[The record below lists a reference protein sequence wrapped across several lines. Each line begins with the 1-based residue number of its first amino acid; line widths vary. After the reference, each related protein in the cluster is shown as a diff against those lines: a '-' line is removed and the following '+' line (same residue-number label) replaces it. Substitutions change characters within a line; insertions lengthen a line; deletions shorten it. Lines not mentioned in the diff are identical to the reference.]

1 MRVRSVFESALR
13 YRQLSVGV
21 IIMAAIVLLGLVGP
35 LFIDVNGAKVGSDIP
50 DLTPSLEHPLG
61 TDTVG
66 RDLLAVIVVGTP
78 STLLIGLIAGVIG
91 ATVGTVFGF
100 VSGYYGGAIDNL
112 LRGAADV
119 FLTVPGLL
127 ILVVIASST
136 RVAVDVQTEALVVAA
151 LAWMWPT
158 RTIRSQVL
166 TMRERGYIQ
175 VARFSGASGA
185 SIIVEEMMPNLM
197 PYLAASFVG
206 AVATAILASI
216 GLEALGLGPQNQ
228 PTLGMTI
235 YWALY
240 YTTVMRG
247 LVWWWLPPI
256 VMIVLIFV
264 GLFSIAAGLDRII
277 NPRLR
282 TAT

>member
-1 MRVRSVFESALR
+1 MNTWLERLLA
-13 YRQLSVGV
+13 YRQLTVGLV
-21 IIMAAIVLLGLVGP
+21 IIAAIVLLGLIGP
-35 LFIDVNGAKVGSDIP
+35 LLVNVNGAKVGSDIP

-66 RDLLAVIVVGTP
+66 RDLLSVIIVGTP
-78 STLLIGLIAGVIG
+78 LTLTIGLIAGVIG
-91 ATVGTVFGF
+91 LGVGTVFGF
-100 VSGYYGGAIDNL
+100 VSGYYGGPADTL

-136 RVAVDVQTEALVVAA
+136 KGAVNVQTEALVVSA

-166 TMRERGYIQ
+166 TMRERGYVQ
-175 VARFSGASGA
+175 VARFSGTSDPR
-185 SIIVEEMMPNLM
+185 IIVEEMVPNLL

-256 VMIVLIFV
+256 LLIVLIFV
-264 GLFSIAAGLDRII
+264 GLFSISAGLDRVM

-282 TAT
+282 STV

>member
-1 MRVRSVFESALR
+1 VTLWRERVLV
-13 YRQLSVGV
+13 YRQLVVGLV
-21 IIMAAIVLLGLVGP
+21 ILAAIILFGLIGP
-35 LFIDVNGAKVGSDIP
+35 LLVDVSGAKVGSDIP
-50 DLTPSLEHPLG
+50 DLTPSFAHLLG

-66 RDLLAVIVVGTP
+66 RDLLSVLIVGTP
-78 STLLIGLIAGVIG
+78 LTLTIGLIAGVIG
-91 ATVGTVFGF
+91 LGIGMLFGF
-100 VSGYYGGAIDNL
+100 VGGFYGGVADTL

-136 RVAVDVQTEALVVAA
+136 KGAVNVQTEALVVAA

-166 TMRERGYIQ
+166 TMRERSYIQ
-175 VARFSGASGA
+175 VARFSGTSGPR
-185 SIIVEEMMPNLM
+185 IIVEEMMPNLL
-197 PYLAASFVG
+197 PYLAAGFVG

-256 VMIVLIFV
+256 VIIVLIFV
-264 GLFSIAAGLDRII
+264 GLFSISAGLDKII

-282 TAT
+282 NTT

>member
-1 MRVRSVFESALR
+1 VSTWLERLFS
-13 YRQLSVGV
+13 YRQLAVGIF
-21 IIMAAIVLLGLVGP
+21 IIAGVVLLGLLGP
-35 LFIDVNGAKVGSDIP
+35 LVVDVSGAKVGSDIP

-66 RDLLAVIVVGTP
+66 RDLLSVIIVGTP
-78 STLLIGLIAGVIG
+78 MTLSIGLIAGLIG
-91 ATVGTVFGF
+91 LSVGIVFGF
-100 VSGYYGGAIDNL
+100 VSGYYGGLADL
-112 LRGAADV
+112 VLRGAADV

-136 RVAVDVQTEALVVAA
+136 KGAVNVQTEALVVSA

-166 TMRERGYIQ
+166 SMRERGYIQ
-175 VARFSGASGA
+175 VARFSGTSDAR
-185 SIIVEEMMPNLM
+185 IIVEEMLPNLL

-206 AVATAILASI
+206 AVAAAVLASI

-282 TAT
+282 TAA

>member
-1 MRVRSVFESALR
+1 VSIWLDRLLS
-13 YRQLSVGV
+13 YRQLTVGIV
-21 IIMAAIVLLGLVGP
+21 ILLAVVLLGLVGP
-35 LFIDVNGAKVGSDIP
+35 LFVDVNGAKVGSDIP

-66 RDLLAVIVVGTP
+66 RDLLSVIIVGTP
-78 STLLIGLIAGVIG
+78 LTLTIGLIAGIIG
-91 ATVGTVFGF
+91 LGVGTIFGF
-100 VSGYYGGAIDNL
+100 VGGYYGGYADTV

-127 ILVVIASST
+127 LLVVIASST
-136 RVAVDVQTEALVVAA
+136 KGAVNVQTEALVVSA

-175 VARFSGASGA
+175 VARFSGTSGA
-185 SIIVEEMMPNLM
+185 RIIAEEMMPNLM

-256 VMIVLIFV
+256 VIIVLIFV
-264 GLFSIAAGLDRII
+264 GLFSISAGLDRIM

-282 TAT
+282 TSA

>member
-1 MRVRSVFESALR
+1 MKNWLGQLLA
-13 YRQLSVGV
+13 YRQLTIGLV
-21 IIMAAIVLLGLVGP
+21 IIIAVVLLGLIGP
-35 LFIDVNGAKVGSDIP
+35 LLVDTNNAKVGSDIP
-50 DLTPSLEHPLG
+50 DLTPSVEHPLG

-78 STLLIGLIAGVIG
+78 LTLSIGLIAGVIG
-91 ATVGTVFGF
+91 LGIGTLFGF
-100 VSGYYGGAIDNL
+100 VSGYYGGPADTL

-127 ILVVIASST
+127 ILVVIASSSK
-136 RVAVDVQTEALVVAA
+136 AALNVQQEALVVSA

-166 TMRERGYIQ
+166 TMRERGYVQ
-175 VARFSGASGA
+175 VARFSGASDPR
-185 SIIVEEMMPNLM
+185 IILEEMTPNLL

-240 YTTVMRG
+240 YTSVMRG

-256 VMIVLIFV
+256 LIIVLIFV
-264 GLFSIAAGLDRII
+264 GLFSISAGLDRII

-282 TAT
+282 TTA

>member
-1 MRVRSVFESALR
+1 MRIWADRAR
-13 YRQLSVGV
+13 AYPQLTVGV
-21 IIMAAIVLLGLVGP
+21 CILLLIVLIGVIGP
-35 LFIDVNGAKVGSDIP
+35 FFVKTDTAKVGAATP
-50 DLTPSLEHPLG
+50 DQPPSLQYPLG

-66 RDLLAVIVVGTP
+66 RNLLAVIVVATP
-78 STLLIGLIAGVIG
+78 LTLTIGLIAGIIGLGIG
-91 ATVGTVFGF
+91 AVCGF
-100 VSGYYGGAIDNL
+100 IAGYYGGIADTV

-127 ILVVIASST
+127 LLVVLASST
-136 RVAVDVQTEALVVAA
+136 KGALDVRQEALVVAC

-166 TMRERGYIQ
+166 TMRERSYIQ
-175 VARFSGASGA
+175 VARFSGSSGPR
-185 SIIVEEMMPNLM
+185 IIVEEMMPNLM
-197 PYLAASFVG
+197 PYLAASFVA
-206 AVATAILASI
+206 AVAAAILASI

-228 PTLGMTI
+228 PTLGMAI
-235 YWALY
+235 YWSLY

-256 VMIVLIFV
+256 LIIVLIFM
-264 GLFSIAAGLDRII
+264 GLFGIAAGLDRIV

-282 TAT
+282 SAA

>member
-1 MRVRSVFESALR
+1 MRVWLERLFR
-13 YRQLSVGV
+13 YQQLGIGLV
-21 IIMAAIVLLGLVGP
+21 IITAVVLFGVVGP
-35 LFIDVNGAKVGSDIP
+35 LFWDVNGAKVGSFIP
-50 DLTPSLEHPLG
+50 DLPPSTEHPLG

-66 RDLLAVIVVGTP
+66 RDLLAVVIVGTP
-78 STLLIGLIAGVIG
+78 LTLSVGLIAGLIG
-91 ATVGTVFGF
+91 LSVGTVCGF
-100 VSGYYGGAIDNL
+100 VAGYYGGPADTV

-136 RVAVDVQTEALVVAA
+136 KGAVNIQTEALVVAA

-175 VARFSGASGA
+175 VARFSGTSDRR
-185 SIIVEEMMPNLM
+185 IIIEEMMPNLA

-206 AVATAILASI
+206 AVAAAILASI

-256 VMIVLIFV
+256 VIIVLIFT
-264 GLFSIAAGLDRII
+264 GLYSIAAGLDRII

-282 TAT
+282 TAE

>member
-1 MRVRSVFESALR
+1 VRIAIDSALR
-13 YRQLSVGV
+13 YRQLSTGLT
-21 IIMAAIVLLGLVGP
+21 IMAAIMLMSLVGP
-35 LFIDVNGAKVGSDIP
+35 LIVDVNGAKVGSDIP

-78 STLLIGLIAGVIG
+78 STLMIGLIAGVIG
-91 ATVGTVFGF
+91 ASVGTVFGF
-100 VSGYYGGAIDNL
+100 LAGYYGGATDNV

-136 RVAVDVQTEALVVAA
+136 KGAVNIQTEALVVAA

-166 TMRERGYIQ
+166 TMRERGYIH
-175 VARFSGASGA
+175 VARFSGASGL
-185 SIIVEEMMPNLM
+185 SVIVEEMMPNLM

-235 YWALY
+235 YWSLY
-240 YTTVMRG
+240 YTSVLRG
-247 LVWWWLPPI
+247 LVWWWMPPI
-256 VMIVLIFV
+256 LMIVLIFV
-264 GLFSIAAGLDRII
+264 GLFSISAGLDRIA

-282 TAT
+282 QTA